1 MISSTNQRARST
13 GVLWSAALL
22 GALALSTGAS
32 AQLGGGKK
40 PEQPPAPT
48 PATQPQPV
56 TQDGVRVA
64 PAQGNPNAEPIRRSP
79 PPITSDPARIELGVM
94 KPGMKKAGAVTIT
107 NNGDETIK
115 IARVNSSCSC
125 TVADLPKREL
135 APGESV
141 ELSATLESGNY
152 IGAMQRQVRVYVE
165 GYAAPYEI
173 WVVADVSYDVKA
185 DPVYIGAFQGDSG
198 EVKVTEVNGKPF
210 KILSVNTNAPTYK
223 DFDPASAELKS
234 EYTLTWSTKGVD
246 PKDLPMWWI
255 IETDHPDAPV
265 VDLRVLHPAVMPRV
279 DPRRAWQLN
288 EDRALIGYLEPGG
301 VENITIDI
309 KERRR
314 ANEEL
319 PLPEVSTKHDNY
331 KVEVVKLEKTQEG
344 YTLEIALTG
353 KPAADGTTLIS
364 EPITI
369 DWRDTTETFWVFGRL
384 TNRPQ
389 GGHAL
394 AK

>member
-1 MISSTNQRARST
+1 MKRST
-13 GVLWSAALL
+13 KRSSARPAGLVWSAALA
-22 GALALSTGAS
+22 GALAMGAPAF

-40 PEQPPAPT
+40 PE
-48 PATQPQPV
+48 TQPAQPAAPV
-56 TQDGVRVA
+56 AQDGIKVA
-64 PAQGNPNAEPIRRSP
+64 PRASNPNVEPVRRSSP
-79 PPITSDPARIELGVM
+79 PLSAEPARIDMGVM
-94 KPGMKKAGAVTIT
+94 KPGAKIAGAVTIT
-107 NNGDETIK
+107 NTGDETLK

-141 ELSATLESGNY
+141 ELSATLEAGNY

-165 GYAAPYEI
+165 GYAAPYEV

-198 EVKVTEVNGKPF
+198 EVKVTEVNGDAF
-210 KILSVNTNAPTYK
+210 RILSINSNAPTFK
-223 DFDPASAELKS
+223 DFDPANDALSN

-246 PKDLPMWWI
+246 PKDLPYWWV

-279 DPRRAWQLN
+279 DPRRAWQLA
-288 EDRALIGYLEPGG
+288 EDRALIGYLEPGE
-301 VENITIDI
+301 VKNITIEL

-314 ANEEL
+314 AQEEL
-319 PLPEVSTKHDNY
+319 PLPEVSTKHDNM
-331 KVEVVKLEKTQEG
+331 KVEVVKLEKNGEG
-344 YTLEIALTG
+344 YTLELALSG
-353 KPAADGTTLIS
+353 SAPADGKTLIV

-369 DWRDTTETFWVFGRL
+369 EWRDTEETFWVFGRL
-384 TNRPQ
+384 TKRPD
-389 GGHAL
+389 GGHAR
-394 AK
+394 AD